1 MSLLQSLKARDRVFD
16 FMAPEASPV
25 DVRHGPI
32 LYMEDVTV
40 SFDGFKAINN
50 LNLTIDDGELRCII
64 GPNGAGKTTMM
75 DIITGKTRPTEGSV
89 WFGSRH
95 NLLQMNEPEIASL
108 GIGRKFQK
116 PTVFEALS
124 VFDNLELAMAADKRI
139 FPTLER
145 FMSMVQS
152 GYLPV
157 LRPGNYA
164 FGRSEQLS
172 DGRIQ
177 WEVLI
182 DGPDGKGYTATY
194 FMERQEDGTWK
205 VDAVTLRRGAPGMT

>member
-1 MSLLQSLKARDRVFD
+1 MTRHSRWLIALVAVAALAIPAKAQNGGEGASQDIISRQLEAFLSGD
-16 FMAPEASPV
+16 FPRAYSYASP
-25 DVRHGPI
+25 
-32 LYMEDVTV
+32 
-40 SFDGFKAINN
+40 
-50 LNLTIDDGELRCII
+50 
-64 GPNGAGKTTMM
+64 
-75 DIITGKTRPTEGSV
+75 DI
-89 WFGSRH
+89 
-95 NLLQMNEPEIASL
+95 
-108 GIGRKFQK
+108 
-116 PTVFEALS
+116 
-124 VFDNLELAMAADKRI
+124 KRI

-145 FMSMVQS
+145 FMSMVQT

-164 FGRSEQLS
+164 FGKSEQMA

>member
-1 MSLLQSLKARDRVFD
+1 MTRHSRWLIAMATVAALAVPAKAQNGGEGASQDIISRQLEAFLSGD
-16 FMAPEASPV
+16 FARAYAFASP
-25 DVRHGPI
+25 
-32 LYMEDVTV
+32 
-40 SFDGFKAINN
+40 
-50 LNLTIDDGELRCII
+50 
-64 GPNGAGKTTMM
+64 
-75 DIITGKTRPTEGSV
+75 DI
-89 WFGSRH
+89 
-95 NLLQMNEPEIASL
+95 
-108 GIGRKFQK
+108 
-116 PTVFEALS
+116 
-124 VFDNLELAMAADKRI
+124 KRI

-164 FGRSEQLS
+164 FGRSEQLF

-194 FMERQEDGTWK
+194 IMEQQQDGSWK
-205 VDAVTLRRGAPGMT
+205 VDAVMLRRGAPGMT

>member
-1 MSLLQSLKARDRVFD
+1 MAHRHGDSCRGGQSPNDASQDIISRQLEAFLSGDFARAYTF
-16 FMAPEASPV
+16 ASP
-25 DVRHGPI
+25 
-32 LYMEDVTV
+32 
-40 SFDGFKAINN
+40 
-50 LNLTIDDGELRCII
+50 
-64 GPNGAGKTTMM
+64 
-75 DIITGKTRPTEGSV
+75 DI
-89 WFGSRH
+89 
-95 NLLQMNEPEIASL
+95 
-108 GIGRKFQK
+108 
-116 PTVFEALS
+116 
-124 VFDNLELAMAADKRI
+124 KRI

-164 FGRSEQLS
+164 FGRSEQLF

-194 FMERQEDGTWK
+194 IMEQQQDGSWK
-205 VDAVTLRRGAPGMT
+205 VDAVMLRRGAPGMT